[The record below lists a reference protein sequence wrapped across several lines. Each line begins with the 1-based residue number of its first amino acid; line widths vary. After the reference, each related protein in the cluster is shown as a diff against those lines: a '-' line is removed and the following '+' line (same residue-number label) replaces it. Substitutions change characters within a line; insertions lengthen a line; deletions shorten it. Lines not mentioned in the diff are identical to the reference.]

1 MSEGVL
7 VAADYDDRAKTDAEY
22 VEDKVFQ
29 TVFKNDALVG
39 PVIPLR
45 GTKAGEYVRINFYYS
60 ANSSVEYYQEGQ
72 AAPNRG
78 KQAASTTKF
87 AFRSWRALLG
97 ETGHAL
103 RRRGGSAEGIRGG
116 NDELVET
123 MKDIRDKMTTDFL
136 AASQTYSIDG
146 IINDSTVNWGDVS
159 RSTYDTTVSYLL
171 AASSAGI
178 STALLNKAKHR
189 SKEDPYGAMVE
200 YWMSAALQTG
210 LVAEVGAGKISL
222 NDIGGGIA
230 NVIPSNVAASEPWIT
245 MPNMLTSTIIGFTGL
260 DDYWGYTNNE
270 VGTMAGPN
278 GGMFRTRLYGSQD
291 DSDTLQVTT
300 AGCVWCT
307 QPQRQIKITGLSTG

>member
-1 MSEGVL
+1 MATGVL
-7 VAADYDDRAKTDAEY
+7 VAADYADRAKTDQEY

-29 TVFKNDALVG
+29 TVFKNDALIG

-45 GTKAGEYVRINFYYS
+45 GSKDGEYVRINFYYS

-72 AAPNRG
+72 DAPNRG
-78 KQAASTTKF
+78 KQAAAATKF
-87 AFRSWRALLG
+87 IYRSWRAMVG

-103 RRRGGSAEGIRGG
+103 RRRGSNSAGIRGSD
-116 NDELVET
+116 DEMVEA

-178 STALLNKAKHR
+178 STALLNKAKWR
-189 SKEDPYGAMVE
+189 SKEAPYGARVE
-200 YWMSAALQTG
+200 YWMSAPLQGG
-210 LVAEVGAGKISL
+210 LVAEVAAGKLAL
-222 NDIGGGIA
+222 NDVGGRVG
-230 NVIPSNVAASEPWIT
+230 NVIVDDVAASEPWIT
-245 MPNMLTSTIIGFTGL
+245 MPDMLTSTIVGFTGL

-270 VGTMAGPN
+270 QGDMAGPN
-278 GGMFRTRLYGSQD
+278 GGMFRTRLYGAQD
-291 DSDTLQVTT
+291 DSDTLQIST

-307 QPQRQIKITGLSTG
+307 QPQKQIKITGLSTG